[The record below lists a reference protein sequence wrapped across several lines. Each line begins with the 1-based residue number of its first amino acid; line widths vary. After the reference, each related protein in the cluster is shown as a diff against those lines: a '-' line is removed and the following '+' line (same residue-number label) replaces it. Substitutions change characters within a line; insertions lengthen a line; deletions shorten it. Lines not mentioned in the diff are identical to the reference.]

1 MNAVLMIAI
10 FILIL
15 LLLESGYLLY
25 RNIRNPEKKE
35 VRKRLNALSSTSENE
50 SSSVDLVRK
59 RMLSELPW
67 FNRLLLK
74 FHLMEKTHH
83 FLEQSAVQKPLGF
96 FVLLSILLVIIGFL
110 IGSSILSDYLFSI
123 PLAVC
128 LGFIPFFYLHSKKRR
143 RMRKFERQFPDAME
157 LIARALRA
165 GHAFTSGL
173 KMVAEEFDD
182 PIGTEFGRTL
192 NEINFGVGVAEALQK
207 LANRVDCPDIGF
219 FVISVIL
226 QRETGGNLAEI
237 LENISHLIRERFK
250 LHGRV
255 RTLSAEGRLSAIV
268 LIVLPFLVAFYI
280 YLVNPEYIKLLL
292 EDPMGNIMAV
302 FALVMMIAGIFA
314 IKRLIAIKV

>member
-1 MNAVLMIAI
+1 MNALLAIAI

-15 LLLESGYLLY
+15 LLLEGGYLLY
-25 RNIRNPEKKE
+25 RNIRNTEKKE
-35 VRKRLNALSSTSENE
+35 VRKRLNALSMISQYEGENI
-50 SSSVDLVRK
+50 DLVRK
-59 RMLSELPW
+59 KMLSELPW
-67 FNRLLLK
+67 FNRLLLR
-74 FHLMEKTHH
+74 FHLMDKTHH

-96 FVLLSILLVIIGFL
+96 FVLLSLLLAIVGFL
-110 IGSSILSDYLFSI
+110 IGSSILFDYLLSI

-128 LGFIPFFYLHSKKRR
+128 LGIMPFFYIYSKKRR
-143 RMRKFERQFPDAME
+143 RMRKFERQFPDAMD

-165 GHAFTSGL
+165 GHAFSSGL

-237 LENISHLIRERFK
+237 LENIARLIRERFK
-250 LHGRV
+250 LHGHV

-268 LIVLPFLVAFYI
+268 LVVLPFLVAFYI
-280 YLVNPEYIKLLL
+280 YLVNPEYIKLLI
-292 EDPMGNIMAV
+292 EDPMGKIMAL
-302 FALVMMIAGIFA
+302 FALIMMIAGIFA